1 MPNGNVLKKFA
12 SLIAQQRAAVASK
25 KADDICSRIPRESK
39 VREAYVYSMKH
50 SSSMTGF
57 IATCPTY
64 SGVIGNVHLQ
74 TAMASFLGLPI
85 PALKE
90 HQNIRLP
97 HSEPQPIYLDPHG
110 HGIYKADKI
119 KGTATKDRHDSFLIV
134 LADMLRTAGVR
145 HTVEDV
151 TAFGGA
157 RLDPQTNLPPIIP
170 DIVIKTTDQ
179 PYLCD
184 LKFMGTG
191 TNLFDADK
199 EEGAAIET
207 RATRIN
213 DEYQTAA
220 SKHDEKWNTT
230 NATTTLRTYG
240 RVRGLV
246 VGPRGELSKDLV
258 DLIALAATAAGTK
271 NWMELG
277 EENAS
282 LARARYLRV
291 FRRKIAVA
299 AVRAQAI
306 CMSSRLEQ
314 ALAQNAGGS
323 RPSHRVRTQRWKAK
337 KDHEEYANIHASFAS
352 TNHSARNRRG

>member
-25 KADDICSRIPRESK
+25 KADDICSRIPRGSK
-39 VREAYVYSMKH
+39 VREAYVYSMAH

-90 HQNIRLP
+90 HQKIRLP
-97 HSEPQPIYLDPHG
+97 HSKPQPIYLDPHG
-110 HGIYKADKI
+110 HGISKADRI

-151 TAFGGA
+151 AAFGGA
-157 RLDPQTNLPPIIP
+157 RLDPNTNLPPIIP

-191 TNLFDADK
+191 TALFGVDK

-220 SKHDEKWNTT
+220 SKHDEEWNTT

-258 DLIALAATAAGTK
+258 DLIAMAATAAGTK

-337 KDHEEYANIHASFAS
+337 KDHEEYANTHASFAS
-352 TNHSARNRRG
+352 ANHSARNRRG